1 MLNLTLGLLYF
12 FLVTAFALA
21 AVILRTIDARGFLA
35 SVAVGFV
42 IVFGGGVQWF
52 IIVAVFFALG
62 VAVTLYKYGYKKKI
76 GGAQEKGGARN
87 WPNILA
93 NGGLASAF
101 AAGEYFHPGA
111 AFAAL
116 FLGSISTAA
125 ADTTATELGLL
136 SRSPPRLIV
145 HPRRQVS
152 PGTSGGVSALGFVG
166 AVLASSVIGG
176 MAFVLGVIGTSAPLQ
191 EVLPLCVLGGVSGAV
206 VDSLMGATVQ
216 RRGHCKV
223 CLRQTE
229 SVKHCGEATTVTGG
243 IPFVE
248 NNVVNLLSTLAGAG
262 VALAV
267 LALF

>member
-1 MLNLTLGLLYF
+1 LLDLTLGLLYF
-12 FLVTAFALA
+12 FLVIAFAFA

-35 SVAVGFV
+35 SVTVGFL
-42 IVFGGGVQWF
+42 IIYGGGVQWF

-93 NGGLASAF
+93 NGGLASIF
-101 AAGEYFHPGA
+101 AACEYFHPGA

-125 ADTTATELGLL
+125 ADTAATELGLL
-136 SRSPPRLIV
+136 SRSKPRMITRPGREV
-145 HPRRQVS
+145 T
-152 PGTSGGVSALGFVG
+152 PGTSGGVSPLGFAG
-166 AVLASSVIGG
+166 AVLASLVIGG
-176 MAFVLGVIGTSAPLQ
+176 MAYVLGILGVAAPLL
-191 EVLPLCVLGGVSGAV
+191 EALPLCVVGGVSGAV
-206 VDSLMGATVQ
+206 VDSLIGATIQ
-216 RRGHCKV
+216 RRGHCTV

-229 SVKHCGEATTVTGG
+229 SVRHCGEKTAMTGG

-248 NNVVNLLSTLAGAG
+248 NNVVNLLATLAGAG
-262 VALAV
+262 AALGF
-267 LALF
+267 LALI